1 MPRTNPAR
9 RTSPGV
15 GPAGAEDLPLTGD
28 ADLYLRV
35 LVALV
40 LGLVLGTE
48 REIRGHAA
56 GMKTMALIAVGS
68 CMFTALGLEPAF
80 GTRVDPTRIAAQI
93 VSGVGFLGAGAILRQ
108 GIDVKGLTTAASIW
122 VVASLGMAVGFGYYS
137 IAVFTTFIVI
147 VMLVAI
153 RPLEMRFIRNR
164 KYRRA
169 DDPPVEQRATEPPA

>member
-1 MPRTNPAR
+1 
-9 RTSPGV
+9 
-15 GPAGAEDLPLTGD
+15 
-28 ADLYLRV
+28 
-35 LVALV
+35 
-40 LGLVLGTE
+40 
-48 REIRGHAA
+48 
-56 GMKTMALIAVGS
+56 MKTMALIAVGS
-68 CMFTALGLEPAF
+68 CMFTTLGLEPAF
-80 GTRVDPTRIAAQI
+80 GTRIDPTRIAAQI

-169 DDPPVEQRATEPPA
+169 DDPPAEQRPTEPPA

>member
-1 MPRTNPAR
+1 M
-9 RTSPGV
+9 
-15 GPAGAEDLPLTGD
+15 
-28 ADLYLRV
+28 
-35 LVALV
+35 

-68 CMFTALGLEPAF
+68 CMFTTLGLEPAF

-93 VSGVGFLGAGAILRQ
+93 VTGVGFLGAGAILRQ

-169 DDPPVEQRATEPPA
+169 DDPPIEQRPTEPPA

>member
-1 MPRTNPAR
+1 
-9 RTSPGV
+9 
-15 GPAGAEDLPLTGD
+15 
-28 ADLYLRV
+28 
-35 LVALV
+35 
-40 LGLVLGTE
+40 
-48 REIRGHAA
+48 
-56 GMKTMALIAVGS
+56 MALIAVGS
-68 CMFTALGLEPAF
+68 CMFTTLGLEPAF
-80 GTRVDPTRIAAQI
+80 GTRIDPTRIAAQI

-153 RPLEMRFIRNR
+153 RPLEIRFIRNR

-169 DDPPVEQRATEPPA
+169 DDPPMEQRPTEPPA